1 MWRLDCTASSYC
13 FAHDSPCQACLP
25 HLRDCLSCTLS
36 SRRCCCMWHAHLLI
50 SFSLSLSLSFS
61 TRFACED
68 LNADAAKSIRPTN
81 KREEAQ
87 QLFAICRL
95 TGSNEKILEEREI
108 SLELLIKLFLILKI
122 LNFSIKPF
130 HKTLF
135 YAYIDLTI
143 GLYLSFYKISQEN
156 STCCSL
162 T

>member
-1 MWRLDCTASSYC
+1 MPGLPAAPSRLPELHVIVATLLLYVARTFTYI
-13 FAHDSPCQACLP
+13 L
-25 HLRDCLSCTLS
+25 LTLS
-36 SRRCCCMWHAHLLI
+36 V
-50 SFSLSLSLSFS
+50 SLFL

-122 LNFSIKPF
+122 LNFSSLYIIKPYF
-130 HKTLF
+130 MH
-135 YAYIDLTI
+135 
-143 GLYLSFYKISQEN
+143 IS
-156 STCCSL
+156 T
-162 T
+162 

>member
-1 MWRLDCTASSYC
+1 MTLHARPACRTFATASVARYR
-13 FAHDSPCQACLP
+13 
-25 HLRDCLSCTLS
+25 RDVVVVCGTHIYLYPS
-36 SRRCCCMWHAHLLI
+36 H
-50 SFSLSLSLSFS
+50 SLSVSLFL

-143 GLYLSFYKISQEN
+143 GLYLSFYNISQEN